1 LEFNSRVLLI
11 FFMTRNLLPI
21 AFLLIALS
29 LQAQDF
35 TYDPNKKG
43 KIDREVYNE
52 GTERVKNLLL
62 IPYKPVMHL
71 PDPAG
76 DVQLVIKSEKSLND
90 LQKYC
95 RLTLD
100 MSLAKKFKD
109 AYNVQSMMV
118 DMSEDAARD
127 LDRIYASVGY
137 KYEAQPVDENEKG
150 LPKKLKNM
158 IVPADKKASN
168 GEPENDGQLRGT
180 SRSSTANHEGE
191 YMNVLVYDTTLIPYL
206 VGKYNADVFVFVNQF
221 EVKKTFAQGSDVAYQ
236 NYYREVKVHYTV
248 FDANGKQLYG
258 DLAISKLTEKTD
270 NINEIINWS
279 FKDVSDDIYL
289 HLPDRSSSN
298 PQLELQRDYQKK
310 AEQQNLLK
318 NK

>member
-1 LEFNSRVLLI
+1 MEYNSRVLLI
-11 FFMTRNLLPI
+11 FFMIKNLFPI
-21 AFLLIALS
+21 AFLLLIGFS
-29 LQAQDF
+29 LNAQDF
-35 TYDPNKKG
+35 IYEPDKKG
-43 KIDREVYNE
+43 NSDRELYNE
-52 GTERVKNLLL
+52 GNERTKNLLL

-76 DVQLVIKSEKSLND
+76 DVQLVMKSEKSLGD

-118 DMSEDAARD
+118 DISEDAARD
-127 LDRIYASVGY
+127 LARIYGSVGY
-137 KYEAQPVDENEKG
+137 KYETQPIDEDAKG

-158 IVPADKKASN
+158 IKPAKSTEE
-168 GEPENDGQLRGT
+168 EPANDGQLRGT
-180 SRSSTANHEGE
+180 SRSASMNHEGE
-191 YMNVLVYDTTLIPYL
+191 YLNVLVYDTTLISYL
-206 VGKYNADVFVFVNQF
+206 VSKYNADVFVFVNQF
-221 EVKKTFAQGSDVAYQ
+221 EVKKTFALGSDVAYQ

-258 DLAISKLTEKTD
+258 DLAIKQLTQKTD

-279 FKDVSDDIYL
+279 FEDVSNDMYE
-289 HLPDRSSSN
+289 HLPDNNVSN
-298 PQLELQRDYQKK
+298 PELELQKEYQKK
-310 AEQQNLLK
+310 SEEQNLLK